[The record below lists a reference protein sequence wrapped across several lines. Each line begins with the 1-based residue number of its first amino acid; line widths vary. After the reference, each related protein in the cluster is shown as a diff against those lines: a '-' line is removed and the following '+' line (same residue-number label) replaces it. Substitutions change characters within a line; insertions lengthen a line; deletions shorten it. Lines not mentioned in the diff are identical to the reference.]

1 MLLGLLLL
9 ALSQTP
15 LPCSA
20 YGNHTWL
27 PRPRS
32 KASAPVFPD
41 TICHFRIIM
50 LYPGLWLDFG
60 GHVMPPRIL
69 LAVYTSLSPTDC
81 DFFEDGDG
89 LTLSILMVP
98 YNPVRPSFPGQPFKN
113 RIPAA
118 LPVLHPN
125 LFFSIARVHLLYIRC
140 TCMSCLAVLP
150 LPLENESDI
159 EAAIIVLI
167 PVGSQ
172 ASRMLLGT

>member
-1 MLLGLLLL
+1 
-9 ALSQTP
+9 
-15 LPCSA
+15 
-20 YGNHTWL
+20 
-27 PRPRS
+27 
-32 KASAPVFPD
+32 
-41 TICHFRIIM
+41 
-50 LYPGLWLDFG
+50 
-60 GHVMPPRIL
+60 MPPRIL